1 MATSTKTI
9 EVFGVRN
16 TRRCNLDR
24 ASVYVSVT
32 DRQFE
37 HLGKLLFRVASIVK
51 ALGNNYPVFAKLI
64 ENTDT
69 LMPLLEDIMSS
80 LKDAEFAEKAIAVAE
95 QKFSTIADDWSVT
108 FQNDAPIL
116 REKDGSVWV
125 GAFVLVTK
133 EELDGKTVGTETET
147 KSVCAG

>member
-9 EVFGVRN
+9 EVFGVQN
-16 TRRCNLDR
+16 IRRCNLDR

-32 DRQFE
+32 DKQFE

-51 ALGNNYPVFAKLI
+51 ALGDNYPVFAKLI
-64 ENTDT
+64 ENTDK
-69 LMPLLEDIMSS
+69 LMSLFEDIMSS
-80 LKDAEFAEKAIAVAE
+80 LKDAEFAEKAIAAAE
-95 QKFSTIADDWSVT
+95 RKFAVIADDWGVH

-116 REKDGSVWV
+116 REDDGSIWV

-147 KSVCAG
+147 KPVCAG